1 MVLYSRVPKALTL
14 NSKPSTVSPYR
25 TRKGTHRGAPKG
37 HFKGILEGTLKGAP
51 KGTLE
56 GTLKGA
62 PNGALKG
69 TRRPKASA
77 GQVTGEGEWSNGH
90 KVRWVEATWLI
101 SCAAVR
107 FRVLRFRALGFRVS
121 DFGFR
126 V

>member
-62 PNGALKG
+62 LTERLKEPEDLKLQPARSQVRASGAMA
-69 TRRPKASA
+69 TRSA
-77 GQVTGEGEWSNGH
+77 GS
-90 KVRWVEATWLI
+90 RP
-101 SCAAVR
+101 
-107 FRVLRFRALGFRVS
+107 LGSSPVPL
-121 DFGFR
+121 
-126 V
+126 